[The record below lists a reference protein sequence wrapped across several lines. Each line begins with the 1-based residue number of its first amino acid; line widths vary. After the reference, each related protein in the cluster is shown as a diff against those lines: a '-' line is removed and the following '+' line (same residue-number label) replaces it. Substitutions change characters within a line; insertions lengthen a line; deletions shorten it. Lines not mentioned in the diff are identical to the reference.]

1 MAQVMR
7 KRQGGLVGGLLGGG
21 NEATSAGASLAAPAT
36 TAAAGDAT
44 SRAVIGGQQTS
55 SAAAAVPTSAETPAA
70 QTITPPAAVTQP
82 TTAASQPVAQA
93 SESSSAE
100 TTPATTS
107 ASSIVRSSA
116 ATSARSATTV
126 TSVSSLSSNSLS
138 ASSSGSASSSSA
150 SSSASAASDSSKS
163 SSGGISKMV
172 LIPIIVV
179 ASVVAGCLAIWTVIR
194 KTALSPS
201 RRFNNRLAEVDYVA
215 EPTDPDLLPGHG
227 RNASQMSGP
236 GAGGQGGFGGQP
248 HPAMAGA
255 YAPSLAR
262 SDSGK
267 DSLRGGVA
275 MSESMHNLPSIPYV
289 QQPYYGAPASYAN
302 SQPGYPSEQ
311 ALYYQD
317 LQRAGSVASFRSP
330 GSPAPAPAMPLPSG
344 LNRMPTM
351 QSHQPPV
358 YDYAA
363 QARAQSRND
372 MRY

>member
-1 MAQVMR
+1 MAQVIR
-7 KRQGGLVGGLLGGG
+7 KRQGGLLGGLLGG
-21 NEATSAGASLAAPAT
+21 NEPTTAGASLAAPS
-36 TAAAGDAT
+36 TAPAAGAT
-44 SRAVIGGQQTS
+44 SRVVVGGQSS
-55 SAAAAVPTSAETPAA
+55 SAAAAVPTSASV
-70 QTITPPAAVTQP
+70 PAAVTTTAPAAITQP
-82 TTAASQPVAQA
+82 TTSAAQPIAQT
-93 SESSSAE
+93 SSSAE

-107 ASSIVRSSA
+107 ASSVVRSSA
-116 ATSARSATTV
+116 PTSVRSATTV
-126 TSVSSLSSNSLS
+126 TAVSSLSSDSLS

-163 SSGGISKMV
+163 NGGGISKMV

-201 RRFNNRLAEVDYVA
+201 RRFNNRLADVDYVA
-215 EPTDPDLLPGHG
+215 EPTDPDLIPEHG
-227 RNASQMSGP
+227 RNGSQLSGP
-236 GAGGQGGFGGQP
+236 GLGGQGSFAGP
-248 HPAMAGA
+248 AHPATAAG
-255 YAPSLAR
+255 YAASLAR

-267 DSLRGGVA
+267 ESLRGGVA

-289 QQPYYGAPASYAN
+289 QQPYYGAPVAYAN

-317 LQRAGSVASFRSP
+317 LQRVGSVASFRSP
-330 GSPAPAPAMPLPSG
+330 ASPVPVSAMPLPSG